1 VLPSGTGAAGKYP
14 EAVIAFSAE
23 FYSVSST
30 APAYLKSGGKFD
42 ASKLKSPIFTRNLAV
57 RR

>member
-1 VLPSGTGAAGKYP
+1 VASADLYP

-23 FYSVSST
+23 FHMLPAKT
-30 APAYLKSGGKFD
+30 AAYISGTAFTKKYD
-42 ASKLKSPIFTRNLAV
+42 SAKNPVLTRNLAV